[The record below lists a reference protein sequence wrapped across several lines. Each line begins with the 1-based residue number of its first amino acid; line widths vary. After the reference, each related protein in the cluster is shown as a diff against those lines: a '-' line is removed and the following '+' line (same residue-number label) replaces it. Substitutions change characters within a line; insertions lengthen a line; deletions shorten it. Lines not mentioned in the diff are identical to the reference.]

1 MSSIWS
7 CCAWGAMPAN
17 VYGKHQQINPL
28 RFKIW
33 EDTRQM
39 EKQDFRW
46 QGGKPHWGGPWEAEP
61 QREPPGALGNLL
73 NKLQSS

>member
-1 MSSIWS
+1 
-7 CCAWGAMPAN
+7 
-17 VYGKHQQINPL
+17 
-28 RFKIW
+28 
-33 EDTRQM
+33 M